1 VYFCFQKSVLPL
13 TIALYLSVLSS
24 PCAAQQTRQQPQQ
37 QNSQRDQYRDQA
49 QTTIEDQQQ
58 KNTES
63 FPGTI
68 SEKYGKF
75 YLQKAHSRLSYEL
88 VHAWDAKRFVGK
100 KVRLTGWLDSEHNI
114 LHVTTIANAP

>member
-1 VYFCFQKSVLPL
+1 VQICFQRPVLPL
-13 TIALYLSVLSS
+13 TIALCLSALSYPS
-24 PCAAQQTRQQPQQ
+24 AAQQTRQEPQHQ
-37 QNSQRDQYRDQA
+37 SSQRDQYREQA

-68 SEKYGKF
+68 SQKYRKF
-75 YLQKAHSRLSYEL
+75 YLQQAHSRLSYEL
-88 VHAWDAKRFVGK
+88 VPTWDAKRFVGK

-114 LHVTTIANAP
+114 LHVITIANAP

>member
-1 VYFCFQKSVLPL
+1 MQICFQKPVWSL
-13 TIALYLSVLSS
+13 TIALCLSALSY
-24 PCAAQQTRQQPQQ
+24 PCTAQQTRQQPQQ
-37 QNSQRDQYRDQA
+37 QSSQRDQYREQA

-58 KNTES
+58 KDTES

-88 VHAWDAKRFVGK
+88 VHTWDAKRFVGK
-100 KVRLTGWLDSEHNI
+100 KVRVAGWLDSEHNI
-114 LHVTTIANAP
+114 LHVTTIAIAP